1 MADYSI
7 TKPIA
12 FLFDLDGV
20 LIDSEAEYSKIWATI
35 NNKYKSGVPD
45 FTSKIKGMTLVNIL
59 KHFPNPDK
67 YDEIKDMLHDLESRM
82 TYHWLPGAKEFVEW
96 LCEMNIP
103 RILVTSSDDKKME
116 HLKEEV
122 PELMGMFTEI
132 ITANRITKSKPDPE
146 GYLLA
151 ASLVNA
157 DIKNCVV
164 IEDSMQ
170 GVNAGK
176 NSGAYVIGV
185 AGTWPAKEIEP
196 FCNIVVNNLSEI
208 NKKNLIDILETA

>member
-1 MADYSI
+1 
-7 TKPIA
+7 
-12 FLFDLDGV
+12 
-20 LIDSEAEYSKIWATI
+20 
-35 NNKYKSGVPD
+35 
-45 FTSKIKGMTLVNIL
+45 
-59 KHFPNPDK
+59 
-67 YDEIKDMLHDLESRM
+67 MLHDLESRM
-82 TYHWLPGAKEFVEW
+82 TYRWLPGAKEFVEW

-103 RILVTSSDDKKME
+103 RVLVTSSDDKKME

-208 NKKNLIDILETA
+208 NKKNLINILETA